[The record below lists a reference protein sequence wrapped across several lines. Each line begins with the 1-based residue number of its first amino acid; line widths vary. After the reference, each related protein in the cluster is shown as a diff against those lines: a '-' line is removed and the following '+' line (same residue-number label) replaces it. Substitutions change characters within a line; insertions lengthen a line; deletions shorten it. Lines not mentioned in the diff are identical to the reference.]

1 MIAFYLFHFSA
12 LILVTFFYFK
22 LAVKYNIID
31 KPNNRSSHKQIT
43 LRGGGIVFPIALL
56 LQFLLNGF
64 DYPLFTSGLLLISLI
79 SFYDDLKPL
88 SNKVRLFV
96 HLISVSLL
104 FMQTGL
110 LSYSVWIIILVYIL
124 IIGTINAY
132 NFMDGIN
139 GITGVYSLITILCL
153 YFINESHISFVKDE
167 WLIVSALALLVFN
180 FFNFRRKAKCFAGD
194 VGSVSM
200 AFIII
205 FFLLLLII
213 QSGELKYIGLLLI
226 YGLDTVTTIIFRLI
240 RRENIFEAHR
250 SHFYQYLANVKG
262 WPHLQ
267 VSSLYMLVQGLVNLL
282 IIYSDWDTLAFLTF
296 ILLSGLVFVGM
307 RFVVEGKE
315 HLMGK
320 ELANEKISK

>member
-1 MIAFYLFHFSA
+1 MLNLIYLPVLYFCLLLYFRLAAHFQ
-12 LILVTFFYFK
+12 IT
-22 LAVKYNIID
+22 D
-31 KPNNRSSHKQIT
+31 KPNHRSSHHQIT
-43 LRGGGIVFPIALL
+43 IRGGGILFSLALL
-56 LQFLLNGF
+56 IHFLLYGF
-64 DYPLFTSGLLLISLI
+64 EYPFFTSGLLLISLI

-88 SNKVRLFV
+88 SNKLRLLI

-104 FMQTGL
+104 FMQTDL
-110 LSYSVWIIILVYIL
+110 MYYSLWIIIPVYIL
-124 IIGTINAY
+124 VIGTINAY

-139 GITGVYSLITILCL
+139 GITGAYSMITILSL
-153 YFINESHISFVKDE
+153 YFINESQLSFIKGD
-167 WLIVSALALLVFN
+167 WLIVSALALLVFS
-180 FFNFRRKAKCFAGD
+180 FFNFRKKAKCFAGD

-213 QSGELKYIGLLLI
+213 QSGDLKYIGLLLI
-226 YGLDTVTTIIFRLI
+226 YGLDTVSTIIFRLI

-267 VSSLYMLVQGLVNLL
+267 VSSIYMLLQGLVNLL
-282 IIYSDWDTLAFLTF
+282 IIYSDWDSLDFLTF
-296 ILLSGLVFVGM
+296 ILISGLVFVGM

-315 HLMGK
+315 NLIGK
-320 ELANEKISK
+320 ELAN

>member
-1 MIAFYLFHFSA
+1 MLYLIY
-12 LILVTFFYFK
+12 LPVLYFCLLLYFR
-22 LAVKYNIID
+22 LAAYFQITD
-31 KPNNRSSHKQIT
+31 KPNHRSSHNQIT
-43 LRGGGIVFPIALL
+43 IRGGGIVFPLALL
-56 LQFLLNGF
+56 LHFLLNGF
-64 DYPLFTSGLLLISLI
+64 DYPLFTSGLFLISLI

-88 SNKVRLFV
+88 SNKLRLLV

-104 FMQTGL
+104 FMQTDL
-110 LSYSVWIIILVYIL
+110 MHYPLWIIIPVYIL
-124 IIGTINAY
+124 VIGTINAY

-139 GITGVYSLITILCL
+139 GITGTYSLITILSL
-153 YFINESHISFVKDE
+153 YFINESQISFIKGD
-167 WLIVSALALLVFN
+167 WLIVSALALLVFS
-180 FFNFRRKAKCFAGD
+180 FFNFRKKAKCFAGD

-213 QSGELKYIGLLLI
+213 QSGDLKYIGLLLI
-226 YGLDTVTTIIFRLI
+226 YGLDTVSTIIFRLI

-282 IIYSDWDTLAFLTF
+282 IIYSEWDTLAFLTF
-296 ILLSGLVFVGM
+296 ILVSGLVFVGM
-307 RFVVEGKE
+307 RFVVEGRE
-315 HLMGK
+315 NLIGK
-320 ELANEKISK
+320 ELANEKMR

>member
-1 MIAFYLFHFSA
+1 MLYLIY
-12 LILVTFFYFK
+12 LPVLYFCLLLYFR
-22 LAVKYNIID
+22 LAAYFQITD
-31 KPNNRSSHKQIT
+31 KPNHRSSHNQIT
-43 LRGGGIVFPIALL
+43 IRGGGIVFPLALL
-56 LQFLLNGF
+56 LHFLLYGF
-64 DYPLFTSGLLLISLI
+64 EYPLFTSGLLLISLI

-88 SNKVRLFV
+88 SNKLRLLV

-104 FMQTGL
+104 FMQTDL
-110 LSYSVWIIILVYIL
+110 MHYPLWIIIPVYIL
-124 IIGTINAY
+124 VIGTINAY

-139 GITGVYSLITILCL
+139 GITGTYSLITILSL
-153 YFINESHISFVKDE
+153 YFINESQISFIKGD
-167 WLIVSALALLVFN
+167 WLIVSALALLVFS
-180 FFNFRRKAKCFAGD
+180 FFNFRKKAKCFAGD

-213 QSGELKYIGLLLI
+213 QSGDLKYIGLLLI
-226 YGLDTVTTIIFRLI
+226 YGLDTVSTIIFRLI

-282 IIYSDWDTLAFLTF
+282 IIYSEWDTLAFLTF
-296 ILLSGLVFVGM
+296 ILVSGLVFVGM
-307 RFVVEGKE
+307 RFVVEGRE
-315 HLMGK
+315 NLIGK
-320 ELANEKISK
+320 ELANEKMR